1 MLYIERIKQFR
12 QENNITQTQVAEI
25 LGISQQQYFKYEKGI
40 NELPIRYL
48 FAICKAYGISAD
60 WLLGLSN
67 NKQWYIRRIHIK
79 EKPLDHSPPFIYTTF

>member
-67 NKQWYIRRIHIK
+67 NKQ
-79 EKPLDHSPPFIYTTF
+79 

>member
-12 QENNITQTQVAEI
+12 QEKHITQAQIAEA

-48 FAICKAYGISAD
+48 VVLCRTFQISSD
-60 WLLGLSN
+60 WLLGLSDD
-67 NKQWYIRRIHIK
+67 I
-79 EKPLDHSPPFIYTTF
+79 

>member
-12 QENNITQTQVAEI
+12 QENNITQAQIAET

-48 FAICKAYGISAD
+48 IVICKAYSISAD
-60 WLLGLSN
+60 WLLGLSSKN
-67 NKQWYIRRIHIK
+67 Q
-79 EKPLDHSPPFIYTTF
+79 

>member
-12 QENNITQTQVAEI
+12 QEKHITQAQIAEA

-48 FAICKAYGISAD
+48 VVLCRTFQISSD
-60 WLLGLSN
+60 WLLGLSD
-67 NKQWYIRRIHIK
+67 KK
-79 EKPLDHSPPFIYTTF
+79 

>member
-12 QENNITQTQVAEI
+12 QENHITQAQIAET

-48 FAICKAYGISAD
+48 CVICKTYNISAD
-60 WLLGLSN
+60 WLLGLSEN
-67 NKQWYIRRIHIK
+67 R
-79 EKPLDHSPPFIYTTF
+79 

>member
-12 QENNITQTQVAEI
+12 QEKNITQAQVAET

-48 FAICKAYGISAD
+48 FVICKAYGISAD
-60 WLLGLSN
+60 WLLGLP
-67 NKQWYIRRIHIK
+67 NKAQY
-79 EKPLDHSPPFIYTTF
+79 E